1 VKIELGVS
9 CEYFY
14 PWIEYLNTGERIDD
28 GELMMLRRHVAE
40 CEGCYSMLNEAAKEI
55 VGF

>member
-1 VKIELGVS
+1 VKIEPGVS

-14 PWIEYLNTGERIDD
+14 PWIEYLNAGEEIES

-40 CEGCYSMLNEAAKEI
+40 CETCHDMLNETAKEVI
-55 VGF
+55 GF